1 MASSSCCLVALF
13 FAIATVAAHG
23 QSPQAGFISIDCGNS
38 KSDYVDHST
47 NLAYVAD
54 DRFIDVGS
62 DFYIQSNY
70 INSSVPTLQL
80 NLRSFPDGLR
90 NCYTCSRCLRTTMTI
105 SDPSAIY
112 TAEALSLAT
121 ANSTSVCLVNT
132 GGGTPFISSLELR
145 PFENGDYGEYA
156 NASQSVVLVTRRNFG
171 ASDSVRFPDDP
182 YDRVWSPYMDPSWST
197 LSSTLE
203 VNNSGNMF
211 EPPSAVMQ
219 SAVTPASGSQ
229 LAFSWDSVSPDDELY
244 AVLHFAEL
252 QKLTGNST
260 RVFNIT
266 RNGDPRFQWY
276 TPPYLSADGIHST
289 VPFEGYSRYEYV
301 LNATSDSTL
310 PPIIN
315 AFEVYSLMQL
325 TQAAT
330 DSGDVDAMMAI
341 KSHYQLKR
349 NWMGDPCSP
358 KAYVWDGL
366 NCSYNTDPPRITNIN
381 LTSRG
386 LTGEIYI
393 SFAMLEALKYLD
405 LSHNNFSGAIP
416 DFLGSLSSLIV
427 LDLSF
432 NNLTG
437 TVPDSLENLV
447 SLQILNL
454 AGNNFNGSVPEKL
467 CKRSDAGLLTLRLDK
482 NGCNKASSSRSKTAI
497 VVIIAAVSG
506 LLLLVVILVAVVWNI
521 RKQQGRTSKTSV
533 QPRGVVYSQQRE
545 HQISF
550 ESRQF
555 TYTQLENIT
564 NKFTKV
570 IGKGGFG
577 MVYHGCLETG
587 KQVAIKM
594 RSVSSPQGMKEF
606 LAEAQ
611 NLTKIYHRNLVSL
624 VGYCM
629 DGNCLALVYEYMKQ
643 GSLRDYLRDK
653 TGCAKVLSWG
663 QRLQIALEAAQGL
676 DYLHKGCKPP
686 IIHRDVKSSNILLSE
701 ELEARIGD
709 FGYHENY
716 QLTEKS
722 DVYSFGVVLLELIT
736 GRPPIVHG
744 PGNVHI
750 VKLIAASLS
759 RGCIEEI
766 MDETLQGEYDATSAW
781 KILDLALRC
790 TADAG
795 SQRPTMFEVVTQLK
809 SCSKPEI
816 ASDRSD
822 VIYIE
827 GFNMSREISSK
838 MGRACWGQL
847 FLLLHQHRLRN
858 PNSSYWDTVT
868 QVPYVS
874 DDRFID
880 VGSDFDIQSSY
891 INSSVP
897 TQELNLRSFPDGV
910 RNCYTLKPVPQNK
923 LRPLK
928 NGLYAEYVNASQ
940 SVVLV
945 TRRNMG
951 ATKSLRFPDDPY
963 DRVWNPYNGPSWL
976 TLSTNSTVD
985 NRDDLYEPP
994 VAVMQTAV
1002 TPKRVRQLRFFWDSV
1017 SPGDELYAVL
1027 YFAELRNLTGK
1038 ATRMFNV
1045 TRNGES
1051 RFSWYTPPY
1060 LSVGYIY
1067 SVVPFEGYYRYRY
1080 VLHATSNSTLPPIIN
1095 AFEVYSLMQLTQAA
1109 TDSRDGAEA
1118 ARALEAIMW
1127 PHDQD
1132 STLDER
1138 MVGILRRRYD
1148 IPEEYSLSAPEAG
1161 QRAFDPVP
1169 KGFALTA
1176 DALEA
1181 GLRLPLHPIIVSCI
1195 SLWRISPSQITPN
1208 SWRYLV
1214 AFLGECHYANI
1225 APTRNLFL
1233 SCFRL
1238 FKGSGGYFLAARTR
1252 FR

>member
-1 MASSSCCLVALF
+1 MASSSSCLVALF
-13 FAIATVAAHG
+13 FAIAATIPAAHG

-47 NLAYVAD
+47 SLAYVSD

-70 INSSVPTLQL
+70 INSSVPTLQV

-90 NCYTCSRCLRTTMTI
+90 NCYTLKPVPQNSTYLVRATFMYGNYDGKNSQIQFDLHIGVNHWKTMNI

-145 PFENGDYGEYA
+145 PFENGDYGKYV
-156 NASQSVVLVTRRNFG
+156 NASQSVVLVTRRNMG

-182 YDRVWSPYMDPSWST
+182 YDRVWKPLTDPSWSN
-197 LSSTLE
+197 LSSIST

-219 SAVTPASGSQ
+219 TAVAPVSGSQ
-229 LAFSWDSVSPDDELY
+229 LAFSWDSVSLDDELY
-244 AVLHFAEL
+244 TILYFTEL
-252 QKLTGNST
+252 QKLTGNAT

-266 RNGDPRFQWY
+266 RNGHLWY
-276 TPPYLSADGIHST
+276 ISYSPPYRSAGGIRDV
-289 VPFEGYSRYEYV
+289 VPFKGSSRYEYV

-349 NWMGDPCSP
+349 NWMGDPCAP

-381 LTSRG
+381 LTSTG

-393 SFAMLEALKYLD
+393 SFAMLEAVKYLD

-416 DFLGSLSSLIV
+416 DFLGSLSSLVV

-482 NGCNKASSSRSKTAI
+482 NGCNKASSSRSKIAI
-497 VVIIAAVSG
+497 IVIIAAVSG
-506 LLLLVVILVAVVWNI
+506 LLLLVVILVTVVWNI
-521 RKQQGRTSKTSV
+521 RKQQGRSSNTSV
-533 QPRGVVYSQQRE
+533 QPRSVVVYSQQRE

-564 NKFTKV
+564 NKFTTV

-643 GSLRDYLRDK
+643 GSLRDHLRVK
-653 TGCAKVLSWG
+653 AGCAKVLSWG
-663 QRLQIALEAAQGL
+663 QRLQIALDAAQGL

-701 ELEARIGD
+701 ELEAKIGD
-709 FGYHENY
+709 FGLSKSFHSDEQTYVSTGTVVGTPGYIDPEYHQNY

-736 GRPPIVHG
+736 GRPPIVPG

-781 KILDLALRC
+781 KILDIALRC
-790 TADAG
+790 TADPG

-809 SCSKPEI
+809 SCLKPEI

-822 VIYIE
+822 IIYIE
-827 GFNMSREISSK
+827 GFNMSREISS
-838 MGRACWGQL
+838 
-847 FLLLHQHRLRN
+847 
-858 PNSSYWDTVT
+858 
-868 QVPYVS
+868 
-874 DDRFID
+874 
-880 VGSDFDIQSSY
+880 
-891 INSSVP
+891 
-897 TQELNLRSFPDGV
+897 E
-910 RNCYTLKPVPQNK
+910 
-923 LRPLK
+923 
-928 NGLYAEYVNASQ
+928 
-940 SVVLV
+940 
-945 TRRNMG
+945 MG
-951 ATKSLRFPDDPY
+951 ASL
-963 DRVWNPYNGPSWL
+963 L
-976 TLSTNSTVD
+976 
-985 NRDDLYEPP
+985 
-994 VAVMQTAV
+994 
-1002 TPKRVRQLRFFWDSV
+1002 
-1017 SPGDELYAVL
+1017 
-1027 YFAELRNLTGK
+1027 
-1038 ATRMFNV
+1038 
-1045 TRNGES
+1045 
-1051 RFSWYTPPY
+1051 
-1060 LSVGYIY
+1060 
-1067 SVVPFEGYYRYRY
+1067 
-1080 VLHATSNSTLPPIIN
+1080 
-1095 AFEVYSLMQLTQAA
+1095 
-1109 TDSRDGAEA
+1109 
-1118 ARALEAIMW
+1118 
-1127 PHDQD
+1127 
-1132 STLDER
+1132 
-1138 MVGILRRRYD
+1138 
-1148 IPEEYSLSAPEAG
+1148 
-1161 QRAFDPVP
+1161 
-1169 KGFALTA
+1169 
-1176 DALEA
+1176 
-1181 GLRLPLHPIIVSCI
+1181 
-1195 SLWRISPSQITPN
+1195 
-1208 SWRYLV
+1208 
-1214 AFLGECHYANI
+1214 
-1225 APTRNLFL
+1225 APTVPSIR
-1233 SCFRL
+1233 
-1238 FKGSGGYFLAARTR
+1238 
-1252 FR
+1252 